1 MQFTLKELGISH
13 SKPPIILDHFT
24 FSMDEKTNFH
34 FMTSRFQNYRFASL
48 DSYDI
53 LELPYEQSSDYA
65 FSMYIFLSH
74 AKTGLKDLV
83 AEFNSDPAALLP
95 MNAHLENEELEQVSI
110 PKTKLSHD
118 FDAKEGMKAKRLT
131 NSFFFLAGPLTMYNV
146 ASMIR

>member
-1 MQFTLKELGISH
+1 MSVNLSRNHLSGQLPNGIGNLKS
-13 SKPPIILDHFT
+13 LDALDLSNNHIWAKF
-24 FSMDEKTNFH
+24 
-34 FMTSRFQNYRFASL
+34 L

-95 MNAHLENEELEQVSI
+95 MNAHLENEELEQVSV

-131 NSFFFLAGPLTMYNV
+131 NFFFLPDP
-146 ASMIR
+146 